1 MGKLTTHV
9 LNLNSGL
16 PAVAMRIELLTPPAL
31 SPGYAL
37 AFSTNNDGRVT
48 QPLLEG
54 SALQRGNYALLFHV
68 SDYFRALGT
77 VLADPPFLDVVRI
90 EFGIADVQQ
99 NYHVPLL
106 VTPWSYSTYR
116 GS

>member
-9 LNLNSGL
+9 LDLNSGT
-16 PAVAMRIELLTPPAL
+16 PAVAMRIELQTPTAA
-31 SPGYAL
+31 SAAAIL
-37 AFSTNNDGRVT
+37 AFNTNVDGRVA
-48 QPLLEG
+48 QSLLEG
-54 SALQRGNYALLFHV
+54 VALQRGKYVLLFHV
-68 SDYFRALGT
+68 AEYFRALG
-77 VLADPPFLDVVRI
+77 VSLADPPFLDVVRI
-90 EFGIADVQQ
+90 EFGIADVHQ

>member
-9 LNLNSGL
+9 LNLNSGI
-16 PAVAMRIELLTPPAL
+16 PAVAMRIELLTPPVM
-31 SPGYAL
+31 SSTSTL
-37 AFSTNNDGRVT
+37 AFITNADGRVA
-48 QPLLEG
+48 QPLLEDA
-54 SALQRGNYALLFHV
+54 ALQHGNYALLFHV
-68 SDYFRALGT
+68 AEYFRALGT
-77 VLADPPFLDVVRI
+77 ALADPPFIDVVRI